1 LKYKKS
7 LFVFRR
13 DYRLDDNTALIEAC
27 KNSEKVILC
36 FLFEKSLLDQNNP
49 VFSKMRLR
57 FMVDSL
63 KDLFTQAEQKNCK
76 ILIKNNSVQSFI
88 SSSIIEDDI
97 SAIFMNKDNSP
108 YGRFRDNQF
117 KTFCN
122 KNKIIFE
129 SFDDLL
135 ITSPGTVLKEDG
147 KPFLIFTPFY
157 HAASKIEVKTPK
169 EFSYNNLIN
178 SNQKSDDTVDEIEKI
193 IPKETVISGGR
204 KNGLKILENFNKIS
218 DYKVQRNIPSKPTSQ
233 LSTHNRF
240 GTISIR
246 EVYYAASRFFGT
258 DHSFISELYWRDFF
272 SHLMYHFPDTQKK
285 EFQKKFQNLKWS
297 HDKTKFEKWCNGM
310 TGFPIV
316 DAGMREL
323 KETGFIHNR
332 SRMIV
337 ASFLTK
343 DLQCDWRLGERYFA
357 KYLIDYDPS
366 VNAGSWQWSASTGCD
381 PKPNRIFNPWLQQ
394 KKFDPECIYIKKWIP
409 ELSELP
415 NYQIHNIESTPLDS
429 SINYPKPM
437 VNHKDEFT
445 HCKLMFEL
453 NQN

>member
-1 LKYKKS
+1 MKYKKS

-13 DYRLDDNTALIEAC
+13 DYRLDDNTGLIQAC
-27 KNSEKVILC
+27 KNSEEVILC
-36 FLFEKSLLDQNNP
+36 FLFEKSLLNLNNP
-49 VFSKMRLR
+49 VFSKMRIR
-57 FMVDSL
+57 FMVESL
-63 KDLFTQAEQKNCK
+63 KDLFTQAEQKNCRL
-76 ILIKNNSVQSFI
+76 LIKKDSV
-88 SSSIIEDDI
+88 SSLVKSLIMEDDV

-117 KTFCN
+117 KSSCE
-122 KNKIIFE
+122 KNEIAFE

-135 ITSPGTVLKEDG
+135 LADAGTVLKEDG
-147 KPFLIFTPFY
+147 TPFTVFTPFY
-157 HAASKIEVKTPK
+157 HAASKFKVQNPEI
-169 EFSYNNLIN
+169 FSFENLIN
-178 SNQKSDDTVDEIEKI
+178 SNQKSDETITEIEKV
-193 IPKETVISGGR
+193 IPQKSVILGGR
-204 KNGLKILENFNKIS
+204 ENGLKILENFNKIA
-218 DYKVQRNIPSKPTSQ
+218 DYKAQRNIPSKPTSQ
-233 LSTHNRF
+233 LSVHNRF

-246 EVYYAASRFFGT
+246 EVYHTASKFFGS

-272 SHLMYHFPDTQKK
+272 SHLMYHFPFSQKK

-297 HDKTKFEKWCNGM
+297 QDRKKFDKWCKGM

-323 KETGFIHNR
+323 KQTGFIHNR

-357 KYLIDYDPS
+357 KYLIDYDPC

-394 KKFDPECIYIKKWIP
+394 KKFDPQCIYIKKWIP
-409 ELSELP
+409 ELSELTP
-415 NYQIHNIESTPLDS
+415 KQIHDIESAPLDS

-445 HCKLMFEL
+445 RSKLMF
-453 NQN
+453 QVD

>member
-1 LKYKKS
+1 
-7 LFVFRR
+7 
-13 DYRLDDNTALIEAC
+13 
-27 KNSEKVILC
+27 
-36 FLFEKSLLDQNNP
+36 
-49 VFSKMRLR
+49 
-57 FMVDSL
+57 MVESL
-63 KDLFTQAEQKNCK
+63 KDLFTQAEQKNCRL
-76 ILIKNNSVQSFI
+76 LIKKDSV
-88 SSSIIEDDI
+88 SSLVKSLIMEDDV

-117 KTFCN
+117 KLSCE
-122 KNKIIFE
+122 KNEIAFE

-135 ITSPGTVLKEDG
+135 LADAGTVLKEDG
-147 KPFLIFTPFY
+147 TPFTVFTPFY
-157 HAASKIEVKTPK
+157 HAASKFKVQNPEI
-169 EFSYNNLIN
+169 FSFENLIN
-178 SNQKSDDTVDEIEKI
+178 SNQKSDETITEIEKV
-193 IPKETVISGGR
+193 IPQKSVILGGR
-204 KNGLKILENFNKIS
+204 ENGLKILENFKKIA
-218 DYKVQRNIPSKPTSQ
+218 DYKAQRNIPSKPTSQ
-233 LSTHNRF
+233 LSVHNRF

-246 EVYYAASRFFGT
+246 EVYHTASKFFGS

-272 SHLMYHFPDTQKK
+272 SHLMYHFPFSQKK

-297 HDKTKFEKWCNGM
+297 QDRKKFDKWCKGM

-323 KETGFIHNR
+323 KQTGFIHNR

-357 KYLIDYDPS
+357 KYLIDYDPC

-394 KKFDPECIYIKKWIP
+394 KKFDPQCIYIKKWIP
-409 ELSELP
+409 ELSELTP
-415 NYQIHNIESTPLDS
+415 KQIHDIESAPLDS

-445 HCKLMFEL
+445 RSKLMF
-453 NQN
+453 QVD

>member
-1 LKYKKS
+1 
-7 LFVFRR
+7 
-13 DYRLDDNTALIEAC
+13 
-27 KNSEKVILC
+27 
-36 FLFEKSLLDQNNP
+36 
-49 VFSKMRLR
+49 
-57 FMVDSL
+57 MVESL
-63 KDLFTQAEQKNCK
+63 KDLFTQAEQKNCRL
-76 ILIKNNSVQSFI
+76 LIKKDSV
-88 SSSIIEDDI
+88 SSLVKSLIMEDDV

-117 KTFCN
+117 KLSCE
-122 KNKIIFE
+122 KNEIAFE

-135 ITSPGTVLKEDG
+135 LADAGTVLKEDG
-147 KPFLIFTPFY
+147 TPFTVFTPFY
-157 HAASKIEVKTPK
+157 HAASKFKVQNPEI
-169 EFSYNNLIN
+169 FSFENLIN
-178 SNQKSDDTVDEIEKI
+178 SNQKSDETITEIEKV
-193 IPKETVISGGR
+193 IPQKSVILGGR
-204 KNGLKILENFNKIS
+204 ENGLKILENFKKIAG
-218 DYKVQRNIPSKPTSQ
+218 YKAQRNIPSKPTSQ
-233 LSTHNRF
+233 LSVHNRF

-246 EVYYAASRFFGT
+246 EVYHTASKFFGS

-272 SHLMYHFPDTQKK
+272 SHLMYHFPFSQKK

-297 HDKTKFEKWCNGM
+297 QDRKKFDKWCKGM

-323 KETGFIHNR
+323 KQTGFIHNR

-357 KYLIDYDPS
+357 KYLIDYDPC

-394 KKFDPECIYIKKWIP
+394 KKFDPQCIYIKKWIP
-409 ELSELP
+409 ELSELTP
-415 NYQIHNIESTPLDS
+415 KQIHDIESAPLDS

-445 HCKLMFEL
+445 RSKLMF
-453 NQN
+453 QVD

>member
-1 LKYKKS
+1 
-7 LFVFRR
+7 
-13 DYRLDDNTALIEAC
+13 
-27 KNSEKVILC
+27 VIGWG
-36 FLFEKSLLDQNNP
+36 ES
-49 VFSKMRLR
+49 V
-57 FMVDSL
+57 
-63 KDLFTQAEQKNCK
+63 KDLFTQAEQKNCRL
-76 ILIKNNSVQSFI
+76 LIKKDSV
-88 SSSIIEDDI
+88 SSLVKSLIMEDDV

-117 KTFCN
+117 KLSCE
-122 KNKIIFE
+122 KNEIAFE

-135 ITSPGTVLKEDG
+135 LADAGTVLKEDG
-147 KPFLIFTPFY
+147 TPFTVFTPFY
-157 HAASKIEVKTPK
+157 HAASKFKVQNPEI
-169 EFSYNNLIN
+169 FSFENLIN
-178 SNQKSDDTVDEIEKI
+178 SNQKSDETITEIEKV
-193 IPKETVISGGR
+193 IPQKSVILGGR
-204 KNGLKILENFNKIS
+204 ENGLKILENFNKIA
-218 DYKVQRNIPSKPTSQ
+218 DYKAQRNIPSKPTSQ
-233 LSTHNRF
+233 LSVHNRF

-246 EVYYAASRFFGT
+246 EVYHTASKFFGS

-272 SHLMYHFPDTQKK
+272 SHLMYHFPFSQKK

-297 HDKTKFEKWCNGM
+297 QDRKKFDKWCKGM

-323 KETGFIHNR
+323 KQTGFIHNR

-357 KYLIDYDPS
+357 KYLIDYDPC

-394 KKFDPECIYIKKWIP
+394 KKFDPQCIYIKKWIP
-409 ELSELP
+409 ELSELTP
-415 NYQIHNIESTPLDS
+415 KQIHDIESAPLDS

-445 HCKLMFEL
+445 RSKLMF
-453 NQN
+453 QVD

>member
-1 LKYKKS
+1 MKYKKS

-13 DYRLDDNTALIEAC
+13 DYRLDDNTGLIQAC
-27 KNSEKVILC
+27 KNSEEVILC
-36 FLFEKSLLDQNNP
+36 FLFEKSLLNLNNP
-49 VFSKMRLR
+49 VFSKMRIR
-57 FMVDSL
+57 FMVESL
-63 KDLFTQAEQKNCK
+63 KDLFTQAEQKNCRL
-76 ILIKNNSVQSFI
+76 LIKKDSV
-88 SSSIIEDDI
+88 SSLVKSLIMEDDV

-117 KTFCN
+117 KLSCE
-122 KNKIIFE
+122 KNEIAFE

-135 ITSPGTVLKEDG
+135 LADAGTVLKEDG
-147 KPFLIFTPFY
+147 TPFTVFTPFY
-157 HAASKIEVKTPK
+157 HAASKFKVQNPEI
-169 EFSYNNLIN
+169 FSFENLIN
-178 SNQKSDDTVDEIEKI
+178 SNQKSDETITEIEKV
-193 IPKETVISGGR
+193 IPQKSVILGGR
-204 KNGLKILENFNKIS
+204 ENGLKILENFKKIAG
-218 DYKVQRNIPSKPTSQ
+218 YKAQRNIPSKPTSQ
-233 LSTHNRF
+233 LSVHNRF

-246 EVYYAASRFFGT
+246 EVYHTASKFFGS

-272 SHLMYHFPDTQKK
+272 SHLMYHFPFSQKK

-297 HDKTKFEKWCNGM
+297 QDRKKFDKWCKGM

-323 KETGFIHNR
+323 KQTGFIHNR

-357 KYLIDYDPS
+357 KYLIDYDPC

-394 KKFDPECIYIKKWIP
+394 KKFDPQCIYIKKWIP
-409 ELSELP
+409 ELSELTP
-415 NYQIHNIESTPLDS
+415 KQIHDIESAPLDS

-445 HCKLMFEL
+445 RSKLMF
-453 NQN
+453 QVD